1 MADIVYER
9 SRSHSS
15 ESFDPSSGYLEEDE
29 TVVESVDYKLL
40 LFGLLGWILFRL
52 RITINFSIIV
62 VECCIFRGSSVLGA
76 SDYERSQ

>member
-1 MADIVYER
+1 MYPFIVKYLGLDSKGVLNEETGGYD
-9 SRSHSS
+9 
-15 ESFDPSSGYLEEDE
+15 ESGI
-29 TVVESVDYKLL
+29 VVESVVYKLL

-62 VECCIFRGSSVLGA
+62 VECCVFRGSSVLAA